1 MSEATHMHLNRA
13 LLRIAPWIFCALAG
27 MAASASAQT
36 NVRVTRDQTTI
47 WTADFTETAAVV
59 RAGTILTVVRRH
71 GDWYEVRVPTAI
83 GGSGWVLKSNVDTN
97 TSAPRPVARTTG
109 VVSPPR
115 TLGIV
120 GVGQFGYVRFAAQQ
134 SFNAILGA
142 PGGGFYGG
150 GAEVRV
156 TNAFLSASVERFEKT
171 GQRVL
176 VMDGEVFALGIPDTI
191 TVMPIAV
198 TAGWR
203 VAREGATPYVGGGV
217 GRMLYKEQTR
227 LPGTASSGCTC
238 RTASPGEVVES
249 VDTHFA
255 SYHML
260 TGVEFRNEWAATA
273 FEVQYTVAPNTIGV
287 GGASAAFHETN
298 LGGFTGRIKILFGR

>member
-1 MSEATHMHLNRA
+1 MHLNRA
-13 LLRIAPWIFCALAG
+13 LLRIAPWIFWALAG

-59 RAGTILTVVRRH
+59 RAGTILTVIRRH
-71 GDWYEVRVPTAI
+71 GEWYEVRVPNEI
-83 GGSGWVLKSNVDTN
+83 GGSGWILKSNVDTN
-97 TSAPRPVARTTG
+97 TSAPRPVARHTG
-109 VVSPPR
+109 LVAPPR
-115 TLGIV
+115 KLGIV

-176 VMDGEVFALGIPDTI
+176 VTDGEVFALGIPDTI
-191 TVMPIAV
+191 TVMPVAV
-198 TAGWR
+198 SAGWR
-203 VAREGATPYVGGGV
+203 IARERATPYFGGGA
-217 GRMLYKEQTR
+217 GRILYRER
-227 LPGTASSGCTC
+227 ASFTEPAENVHTQYSSFHVLG
-238 RTASPGEVVES
+238 
-249 VDTHFA
+249 
-255 SYHML
+255 
-260 TGVEFRNEWAATA
+260 GVEFRNEWVATA
-273 FEVQYTVAPNTIGV
+273 FEVQYTRAPHTIGV
-287 GGASAAFHETN
+287 GGASAAFQETN
-298 LGGFTGRIKILFGR
+298 LGGLVARIKVLVGR

>member
-1 MSEATHMHLNRA
+1 MHLNRA
-13 LLRIAPWIFCALAG
+13 LLRIAPWIFWALAG

-59 RAGTILTVVRRH
+59 QAGTILTVVRRH

-97 TSAPRPVARTTG
+97 TSAPAPVARPTG

-115 TLGIV
+115 KLGIV

-156 TNAFLSASVERFEKT
+156 TNAFLSASIERFEKT

-191 TVMPIAV
+191 TVMPVAV
-198 TAGWR
+198 SAGWR
-203 VAREGATPYVGGGV
+203 IPRERATPYFGGGV
-217 GRMLYKEQTR
+217 GRIIYKEQ
-227 LPGTASSGCTC
+227 ASFTEPTENVRSQY
-238 RTASPGEVVES
+238 S
-249 VDTHFA
+249 
-255 SYHML
+255 SYHVL
-260 TGVEFRNEWAATA
+260 GGVEFRNEWVATA
-273 FEVQYTVAPNTIGV
+273 FEVQYTSAPHTIGV
-287 GGASAAFHETN
+287 GGASAAFQETN
-298 LGGFTGRIKILFGR
+298 LGGLVARIKVLVGR